1 MDLQNEAIELQKVFH
16 QDYKTYWEE
25 TEAIK
30 AHLEA
35 RFKALGLYDVVGQS
49 EQLVI
54 CKKCGSSEMYQYT
67 KTKDKCEDCGNIQ
80 DYFLLSVV
88 TKQKTTIFATH
99 ILICFDPLKF
109 SCFFRGFF

>member
-35 RFKALGLYDVVGQS
+35 RFKALGLYDVSKRYS
-49 EQLVI
+49 E
-54 CKKCGSSEMYQYT
+54 
-67 KTKDKCEDCGNIQ
+67 KDMDDAYDKGFKDGNQRDIE
-80 DYFLLSVV
+80 
-88 TKQKTTIFATH
+88 
-99 ILICFDPLKF
+99 
-109 SCFFRGFF
+109 